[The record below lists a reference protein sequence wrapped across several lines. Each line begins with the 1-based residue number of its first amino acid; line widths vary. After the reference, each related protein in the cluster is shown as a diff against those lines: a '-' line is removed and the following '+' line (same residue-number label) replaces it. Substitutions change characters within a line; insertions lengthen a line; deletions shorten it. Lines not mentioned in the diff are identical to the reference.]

1 MESFLP
7 VHSDSL
13 ATFTLPMRRRPRTP
27 GAELQPQRSRRR
39 LLPLGQDMVYV
50 LVDKGYRAGH
60 LVPVLPLSMPASKPL
75 EPLFI
80 HSYSRLLCRL
90 HTSSNVRPSGFPS
103 LAMVSVRG
111 VLSPRSVSLMV
122 LAATPLFSASS
133 SIVSPRAS
141 LIRCSASPSGSVKSP
156 PLTSGRSIRAAA
168 LRRFPGPPKPTTPN
182 HSFAP
187 SPQLVARKHQS
198 RCPLRRKTA
207 VPPESRSRPT
217 SRIPVRKEEPLLV
230 VVYP

>member
-7 VHSDSL
+7 VHSDCLFTPDSL
-13 ATFTLPMRRRPRTP
+13 ATSTLPMRRRPRTP

-39 LLPLGQDMVYV
+39 LLPLGQDMVHV
-50 LVDKGYRAGH
+50 AGKGYRAGH

-80 HSYSRLLCRL
+80 RSYSRLLCRL

-141 LIRCSASPSGSVKSP
+141 LTRCSASPSGSVK
-156 PLTSGRSIRAAA
+156 
-168 LRRFPGPPKPTTPN
+168 
-182 HSFAP
+182 
-187 SPQLVARKHQS
+187 
-198 RCPLRRKTA
+198 
-207 VPPESRSRPT
+207 
-217 SRIPVRKEEPLLV
+217 
-230 VVYP
+230 